1 MRDDEH
7 KTVAQVMAE
16 QNAKD
21 GTDGLA
27 PVKPAV
33 GQWWQFGGEPYA
45 RRVTRIA
52 DDEADLEAELG
63 SQMWWP
69 RIRMAS
75 IDAIDRARRWR
86 SANLAS
92 SQWQCLGFAP
102 QLIEAGQRW
111 LDPHERS
118 HVIAHIVTC
127 YGIKEHRVLFDSG
140 IGVLVGEL
148 VRRRDNLHTSPWQFC
163 GYERDVA
170 VTAEMFVGAL
180 RIGDTGIL
188 DGGDVGC
195 DVPGDVDNAELQR
208 AYDRVDKLTEELAQ
222 ANADLQRIRLSF
234 DMRERSGRHR
244 PFMKLP
250 LQRMPYSG
258 STSSWIADADGNDIA
273 RCSCGRCK
281 CGEQMT
287 GVVAFPDKV
296 AQAIVD
302 AVNTDS

>member
-208 AYDRVDKLTEELAQ
+208 AC
-222 ANADLQRIRLSF
+222 
-234 DMRERSGRHR
+234 SGRHR